1 DKEGGM
7 SAKTDGAGVCLSISS
22 ELMSPDEIA
31 AQLGFT
37 PRKSFVKGTPTGQ
50 RDVPLHPC
58 HIAMFMPDTADDSTL
73 EEQLEATIAMCE
85 PIKHRLVKMTASCG
99 VTIFCNY
106 WVETQG
112 GWTISPELCRRMAAL
127 PLHYVFGV
135 ETKKKASRK

>member
-1 DKEGGM
+1 M

-22 ELMSPDEIA
+22 DLISPDEIA

-50 RDVPLHPC
+50 RDVPLQPC
-58 HIAMFMPDTADDSTL
+58 HIAMFMPETADDSTL
-73 EEQLEATIAMCE
+73 EAQLEATIAMCE

-106 WVETQG
+106 WVEIQG

-127 PLHYVFGV
+127 PLHYVFSV
-135 ETKKKASRK
+135 ETKKKTRRKK